1 MPSLML
7 RVRLSAAALDK
18 MHSTGLPIARTHDRS
33 KGVLVRVLIV
43 ASCLLA
49 VISLDA
55 DHPVTLVDVSVGGLH
70 ASDFL
75 LH

>member
-1 MPSLML
+1 M
-7 RVRLSAAALDK
+7 
-18 MHSTGLPIARTHDRS
+18 
-33 KGVLVRVLIV
+33 RVLIV